1 VCIFNSHITLNSSA
15 YLYILVFH
23 NLWLKK
29 IVNAGHLTTKK
40 SPKNNRYQTR
50 FTRHP
55 VAAENEHNFMCLMPF
70 VTWVDKGWSNCWN
83 IFATHHRDVHGHQI
97 YVCNECMNECMCAC
111 IYPSIHLFIYQSIYR
126 STDLPIYLS
135 VCLFV
140 CLSFSLSLYLSIYI
154 FIYLYFYLS
163 IHRSIFFFF
172 SLSLSLSPPLSIYL
186 SIYLSIFQSINL
198 SIYLII

>member
-1 VCIFNSHITLNSSA
+1 MCVCVCVFNSHITLNSSA

-23 NLWLKK
+23 NLWLKE

-40 SPKNNRYQTR
+40 YPKNNRYQTR

-97 YVCNECMNECMCAC
+97 YVMNEWMNECMNECMHAWMH
-111 IYPSIHLFIYQSIYR
+111 PSIYLSIDLPVYR
-126 STDLPIYLS
+126 STDLS
-135 VCLFV
+135 V
-140 CLSFSLSLYLSIYI
+140 CLSFSPSLYLSIYI
-154 FIYLYFYLS
+154 FIYLS
-163 IHRSIFFFF
+163 IDQSIF
-172 SLSLSLSPPLSIYL
+172 LSLSLPLSIYL
-186 SIYLSIFQSINL
+186 PVYFSINQ

>member
-1 VCIFNSHITLNSSA
+1 MCVCVCVFNSHITLNSSA

-23 NLWLKK
+23 NLWLKE

-97 YVCNECMNECMCAC
+97 YVMNEWMHAWMNACMHEC
-111 IYPSIHLFIYQSIYR
+111 IHPSIYLFINR

-135 VCLFV
+135 VCLSLHLYIY
-140 CLSFSLSLYLSIYI
+140 LSIFLSIYPSINQSFSLSLSLYLSICQ
-154 FIYLYFYLS
+154 
-163 IHRSIFFFF
+163 
-172 SLSLSLSPPLSIYL
+172 
-186 SIYLSIFQSINL
+186 SIFQSIYL
-198 SIYLII
+198 SNYLMI

>member
-1 VCIFNSHITLNSSA
+1 MCIFNSHITLNSSA

-23 NLWLKK
+23 NLWLKE
-29 IVNAGHLTTKK
+29 IVNAGHLTKK

-97 YVCNECMNECMCAC
+97 YVMNEWMNACMHEC
-111 IYPSIHLFIYQSIYR
+111 IHPSIHLFIYQSIYR
-126 STDLPIYLS
+126 SICLS
-135 VCLFV
+135 VF
-140 CLSFSLSLYLSIYI
+140 LSISI
-154 FIYLYFYLS
+154 SIYLYFYLF
-163 IHRSIFFFF
+163 IHRSIN
-172 SLSLSLSPPLSIYL
+172 LSLPLPPSTYL
-186 SIYLSIFQSINL
+186 SASLFFNQ

>member
-1 VCIFNSHITLNSSA
+1 MCVCVCIFNSHITLNSSA

-23 NLWLKK
+23 NLWLKE

-97 YVCNECMNECMCAC
+97 YVMNEWMHEWMNACMHAWMHEC
-111 IYPSIHLFIYQSIYR
+111 IHPSIHPSIYLSIDLPVYR
-126 STDLPIYLS
+126 STDLSICLS
-135 VCLFV
+135 V
-140 CLSFSLSLYLSIYI
+140 CLSFSPSLYLSIYI
-154 FIYLYFYLS
+154 FIYLS
-163 IHRSIFFFF
+163 HRSIFF
-172 SLSLSLSPPLSIYL
+172 SLSLSLSPLYL
-186 SIYLSIFQSINL
+186 SIYQSIFQSINL
-198 SIYLII
+198 SI